1 MHTKPKKSL
10 GQNFLIDQNI
20 QNKII
25 DTCNFSEDDVV
36 LEIGPGTGKITNLIK
51 DKVKKLY
58 LVELDNRLIPQ
69 LKELIKNNANVELFH
84 QDILEFDLNK
94 LPEKKIKVFGNIPYY
109 ISSPIIEHVFNY
121 KEKVETIFLT
131 VQKEFGQRVV
141 AQANTEH
148 YGSFSCFVQ
157 YYSEPNSH
165 FLIKRNSFYPAPK
178 VDSVFLELKIR
189 NKPAVSVK
197 NEELLFKLIRGSFQQ
212 RRKTI
217 ENSLK
222 RLFPYVNAV
231 ELLTKLQIN
240 SKDRPENISLE
251 QFAVIANLLV

>member
-25 DTCNFSEDDVV
+25 DTCNFNQDDVV
-36 LEIGPGTGKITNLIK
+36 LEIGPGTGKITSLIM

-58 LVELDNRLIPQ
+58 LVELDNRLIPG
-69 LKELIKNNANVELFH
+69 LRDLIKDKSNVELFH
-84 QDILEFDLNK
+84 QDILKFDLNEIK
-94 LPEKKIKVFGNIPYY
+94 SKKIKVFGNIPYY
-109 ISSPIIEHVFNY
+109 ISSPIIEHLFNY
-121 KEKVETIFLT
+121 RDKVETIFLT
-131 VQKEFGQRVV
+131 VQKEFGQRVI

-157 YYSEPNSH
+157 YYSDPKFH
-165 FLIKRNSFYPAPK
+165 FIIKRNSFYPAPK
-178 VDSVFLELKIR
+178 VDSAFLELKIS
-189 NKPAVSVK
+189 NFSKVSVK
-197 NEELLFKLIRGSFQQ
+197 NEELLFKLTRGSFQQ

-222 RLFPYVNAV
+222 RLFPNVNAT
-231 ELLTKLQIN
+231 ELLSQLGIN
-240 SKDRPENISLE
+240 PKDRPENLSLSE
-251 QFAVIANLLV
+251 FIKIVELL